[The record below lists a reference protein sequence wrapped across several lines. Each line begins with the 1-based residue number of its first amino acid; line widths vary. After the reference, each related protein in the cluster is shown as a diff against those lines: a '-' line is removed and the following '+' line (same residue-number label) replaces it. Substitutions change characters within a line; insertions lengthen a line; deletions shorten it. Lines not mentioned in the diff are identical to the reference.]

1 MGTLSQVLTKKV
13 NLEIEINHIISTDD
27 YYNEFL
33 SAGYV
38 VLMNDKSFYTILNQY
53 NNQTPDSLL
62 DAKEYNAAITPYQSK
77 NYVVEVDRIKNLKSV
92 EKEISQISNNFIT
105 YDQYNSVTD
114 MVDVYKEERK
124 GRYIFMAVVILIAI
138 FLYVLVQMNALD
150 DRKNEIKLL
159 KVYGLKNQTIC
170 SLMNDNMIV
179 QSILSLLLSIPGF
192 FIARKIGFFVINRQS
207 MIMSLLLFMIIQIGV
222 TLVICFL
229 YIYVINFVA
238 KKPHACVWDESHI
251 LLDKYLEK

>member
-1 MGTLSQVLTKKV
+1 
-13 NLEIEINHIISTDD
+13 
-27 YYNEFL
+27 
-33 SAGYV
+33 
-38 VLMNDKSFYTILNQY
+38 
-53 NNQTPDSLL
+53 
-62 DAKEYNAAITPYQSK
+62 
-77 NYVVEVDRIKNLKSV
+77 
-92 EKEISQISNNFIT
+92 
-105 YDQYNSVTD
+105 
-114 MVDVYKEERK
+114 
-124 GRYIFMAVVILIAI
+124 
-138 FLYVLVQMNALD
+138 MNALD

-192 FIARKIGFFVINRQS
+192 FIARKIDFFVINRQS
-207 MIMSLLLFMIIQIGV
+207 MTMSLLLFMIIQIVV

>member
-1 MGTLSQVLTKKV
+1 
-13 NLEIEINHIISTDD
+13 
-27 YYNEFL
+27 
-33 SAGYV
+33 
-38 VLMNDKSFYTILNQY
+38 
-53 NNQTPDSLL
+53 
-62 DAKEYNAAITPYQSK
+62 
-77 NYVVEVDRIKNLKSV
+77 
-92 EKEISQISNNFIT
+92 
-105 YDQYNSVTD
+105 

-138 FLYVLVQMNALD
+138 FLYVLVQVNALD

-207 MIMSLLLFMIIQIGV
+207 MTMSLLLFMIIQIGV

-229 YIYVINFVA
+229 YICYSQWFV
-238 KKPHACVWDESHI
+238 KKVD
-251 LLDKYLEK
+251 L